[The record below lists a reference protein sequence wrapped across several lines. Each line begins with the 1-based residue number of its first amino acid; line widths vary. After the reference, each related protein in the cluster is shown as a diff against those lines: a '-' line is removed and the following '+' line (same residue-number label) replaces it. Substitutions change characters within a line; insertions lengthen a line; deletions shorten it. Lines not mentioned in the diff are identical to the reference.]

1 MERHQENSNQEGP
14 MNDPMAGLMTR
25 MVRSH
30 GSTMVEEIFNVISTN
45 FEWIT
50 GLISQGGQF
59 MWNIIL
65 QACHLLME
73 VFRQSSLSVVNICF
87 DGGENRFQLLKESL
101 KEAGKKI
108 LNIGQAVR
116 QVFMNY
122 WVNQEDLD
130 LNMDL
135 QDVLHPNM
143 NLQETEAVE
152 ELLNQSSSGRRTPN
166 EESDISLD

>member
-1 MERHQENSNQEGP
+1 
-14 MNDPMAGLMTR
+14 
-25 MVRSH
+25 
-30 GSTMVEEIFNVISTN
+30 
-45 FEWIT
+45 
-50 GLISQGGQF
+50 

-65 QACHLLME
+65 QACYLLME

-143 NLQETEAVE
+143 NLQETEPVE
-152 ELLNQSSSGRRTPN
+152 ELSNQSSSGRRTPN